1 MDRSNHAAQIAI
13 SNLDGVRQDLNNQRQ
28 KWGEQQKPDKKLIE
42 QKDFADASNNLAKGL
57 DGLKK
62 ALNSQF
68 GSLKNMK
75 NIKKDTEKEGQ
86 NNENKIYLQTFM
98 EIIEKELLMLLQICK
113 QRFSVPRSNQR
124 NQDLTT
130 ELREQAFWRRLEDKY
145 KEKINNIKFSINS
158 ETNPFELIFQ
168 YLNIRDALMAE
179 NIRALLYQQ
188 QILYKDLNVP
198 PNEFV
203 HNEVYKILDNIH
215 QQNEKSGFIQP
226 KLAFDKASIKSYELF
241 KLEDHHR
248 EQEGAQAEATFLPIS
263 QFVQLTGQAFDQ
275 FEGLVRNIF
284 GLTNVDKEIAINTSK
299 VVTNSLRH
307 QLQAAHASIA
317 DLEAKIQH
325 LSGKLKSDDQEDEE
339 SLKKELHDKD
349 NLISELQRDLRNL
362 NNELVKNEKS
372 AQLFKLQFNQ
382 LQDDYKRL
390 SGSYFPKLDE
400 TTEVVKKAVDNIDK
414 IKKELD
420 FLFSMV
426 RVEKMD
432 KNKINHDT
440 KLNEMQLEKIAG
452 KLGSLRKEIKH
463 LKSELAQKDMVS
475 FELAKAVDEYKT
487 KTDKMTREIET
498 LRKSAS
504 QSKENNPKILE
515 EYERLQKLVGT
526 LQEQLK
532 KQDTQRVPT
541 ETKVVQNKGEE
552 KDKQKEV
559 SPDSGKGQADNAKEK
574 GESGK
579 KELLGAKIQRSRKYS
594 SPPPRK

>member
-241 KLEDHHR
+241 K
-248 EQEGAQAEATFLPIS
+248 
-263 QFVQLTGQAFDQ
+263 
-275 FEGLVRNIF
+275 
-284 GLTNVDKEIAINTSK
+284 
-299 VVTNSLRH
+299 
-307 QLQAAHASIA
+307 
-317 DLEAKIQH
+317 
-325 LSGKLKSDDQEDEE
+325 
-339 SLKKELHDKD
+339 
-349 NLISELQRDLRNL
+349 
-362 NNELVKNEKS
+362 
-372 AQLFKLQFNQ
+372 
-382 LQDDYKRL
+382 
-390 SGSYFPKLDE
+390 
-400 TTEVVKKAVDNIDK
+400 
-414 IKKELD
+414 
-420 FLFSMV
+420 
-426 RVEKMD
+426 
-432 KNKINHDT
+432 
-440 KLNEMQLEKIAG
+440 
-452 KLGSLRKEIKH
+452 
-463 LKSELAQKDMVS
+463 
-475 FELAKAVDEYKT
+475 
-487 KTDKMTREIET
+487 
-498 LRKSAS
+498 
-504 QSKENNPKILE
+504 
-515 EYERLQKLVGT
+515 
-526 LQEQLK
+526 
-532 KQDTQRVPT
+532 
-541 ETKVVQNKGEE
+541 
-552 KDKQKEV
+552 
-559 SPDSGKGQADNAKEK
+559 
-574 GESGK
+574 
-579 KELLGAKIQRSRKYS
+579 
-594 SPPPRK
+594 